1 MANLSLTADEYSHD
15 ANNREALRDKISM
28 GGQLVTL
35 GSNATMK
42 RHNQGSV
49 WVEHFE
55 RKSNEFENT
64 CQY

>member
-49 WVEHFE
+49 
-55 RKSNEFENT
+55 
-64 CQY
+64 